1 MKQQAAKNVECVTRK
16 ARLLCI
22 SSLNVQSWLRPSI
35 KKCHD
40 KVATMVHWELCSKYG
55 FELEKHW
62 YGHRTERVMKNKDT
76 KILQDSSKRAM
87 LQRLDVLIL

>member
-1 MKQQAAKNVECVTRK
+1 
-16 ARLLCI
+16 
-22 SSLNVQSWLRPSI
+22 
-35 KKCHD
+35 
-40 KVATMVHWELCSKYG
+40 MVHWELCSKYG

-62 YGHRTERVMKNKDT
+62 YEHRTERVMKNKDT

>member
-1 MKQQAAKNVECVTRK
+1 MCNEKDETVMHTLSECSKLGKTEY
-16 ARLLCI
+16 
-22 SSLNVQSWLRPSI
+22 
-35 KKCHD
+35 KKRHD
-40 KVATMVHWELCSKYG
+40 KVTTMVHWKLCSKYG

-76 KILQDSSKRAM
+76 KILQDFSKRAM